1 MSDPID
7 RAKEAAAAIEKHREG
22 MAEARAERRAAMT
35 EARQTMSAE
44 AIGEALG
51 ISKARVYR
59 ILSGK
64 ET

>member
-1 MSDPID
+1 MSTPIE
-7 RAKEAAAAIEKHREG
+7 RAKAAAEAIEAHREG

-35 EARQTMSAE
+35 EARETMSAE
-44 AIGEALG
+44 AIGQALG